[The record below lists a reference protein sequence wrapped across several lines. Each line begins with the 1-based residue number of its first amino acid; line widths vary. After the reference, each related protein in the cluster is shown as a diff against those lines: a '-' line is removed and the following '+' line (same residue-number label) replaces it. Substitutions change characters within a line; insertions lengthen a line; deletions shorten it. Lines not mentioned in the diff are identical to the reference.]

1 MNHYEMRLYL
11 LYKYRM
17 ASTHCEGV
25 IDEGVTVT
33 LGEEL
38 ADIPATHLSYQPE

>member
-1 MNHYEMRLYL
+1 MHHYEMRLYS

-17 ASTHCEGV
+17 VSTHCEGV

-38 ADIPATHLSYQPE
+38 AGIPATHRSYHLE